1 MLDFN
6 TDDSQVLKFVYLI
19 IVYTT
24 SKKVYYHVYKTSVYI
39 LCLCLNAVVSSYTSL
54 LVSLTYCLIK
64 RNNLFHTI
72 YYLKLFLKLWYLQME
87 DLIEH
92 NDFHSTTYRCVIIH
106 YCVFLFQKKN
116 VPESTASHSSL
127 YEFHDSPDANNVFK
141 QFTKVMGCANDQIPT
156 VKISPRTSPMTG
168 EEVFFYNNGT
178 RARRS
183 LFSPIYPEVG
193 RDIDVHSEVDK
204 EIDLHPE
211 MGREIDVPSKLN
223 GEIGAHPQLDRE
235 IDVRQSK
242 TFHRI
247 YVLVHVRFAFVHI

>member
-106 YCVFLFQKKN
+106 YCVFHSRKKMFQR
-116 VPESTASHSSL
+116 VQLPIPL
-127 YEFHDSPDANNVFK
+127 YMNFMIHLTQITFSNNSQK
-141 QFTKVMGCANDQIPT
+141 
-156 VKISPRTSPMTG
+156 
-168 EEVFFYNNGT
+168 
-178 RARRS
+178 
-183 LFSPIYPEVG
+183 
-193 RDIDVHSEVDK
+193 
-204 EIDLHPE
+204 
-211 MGREIDVPSKLN
+211 
-223 GEIGAHPQLDRE
+223 
-235 IDVRQSK
+235 
-242 TFHRI
+242 
-247 YVLVHVRFAFVHI
+247 